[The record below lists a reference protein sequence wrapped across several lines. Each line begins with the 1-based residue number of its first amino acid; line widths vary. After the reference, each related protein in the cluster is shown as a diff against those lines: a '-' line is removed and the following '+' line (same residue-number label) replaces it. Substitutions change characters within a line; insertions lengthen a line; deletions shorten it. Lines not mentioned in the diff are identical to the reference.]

1 MFFNPRRRIRDLV
14 LDVLFIAWMV
24 SFLATGRVLPQPI
37 TDLLHP
43 QPHVAAVSDQPSIPS
58 GPDDAGIV
66 EPEI

>member
-1 MFFNPRRRIRDLV
+1 